1 MISKAAMIL
10 FVAGAGIP
18 LMAALNSGLGARL
31 GSPIPAAFVLFLLA
45 TTITAGL
52 MLTIPMP
59 ARSVISAVPIQ
70 YFLGS
75 IFVAFYVLA
84 MTWIAPKLGIGNAI
98 FIVLIGQLIASAV
111 IDHYGLLN
119 VPRSTVSLPRLTGI
133 ALVILGVYLARK
145 ASG

>member
-1 MISKAAMIL
+1 MIL

-18 LMAALNSGLGARL
+18 LMAALNGGLGARL

-52 MLTIPMP
+52 MLTNPVP

-70 YFLGS
+70 YFLGG

-84 MTWIAPKLGIGNAI
+84 ITWISPKLGVGNAI
-98 FIVLIGQLIASAV
+98 FIVLFGQLIASAV
-111 IDHYGLLN
+111 IDHCGLLN
-119 VPRSTVSLPRLTGI
+119 VPRSPATLTRVTGI
-133 ALVILGVYLARK
+133 ALVMLGVCLARK
-145 ASG
+145 ASV